1 MKRDRYSMNNTI
13 FKPYT
18 VIDNFLE
25 NPYDLINRAESIN
38 YYTNEPV
45 PFRNFNLSNQGK
57 PSGIWRGY
65 RSEPLDRI
73 DLDLFNS
80 VNDKIIKT
88 VLGIEQFQYVVSSF
102 LHKGDESIDCT
113 NLWHKDTNS
122 LFAYILYLNTT
133 PPENSGTLI
142 KVGDEIHPIENRFNR
157 LVFYTSALEHNVER
171 YFGNSFQSSRL
182 TLTGFVEKFAV
193 SN

>member
-38 YYTNEPV
+38 YFTNEPV

-57 PSGIWRGY
+57 PSGVWRGY
-65 RSEPLDRI
+65 RSEQLDMI
-73 DLDLFNS
+73 DPALFNK
-80 VNDKIIKT
+80 VNDQIIKA
-88 VLGIEQFQYVVSSF
+88 VLGIEQFQYMISSF

-113 NLWHKDTNS
+113 DLWHKDVNT
-122 LFAYILYLNTT
+122 LFAYILYLNPN
-133 PPENSGTLI
+133 PPSNSGTLI
-142 KVGDEIHPIENRFNR
+142 KVGDEICPIENRFNR
-157 LVFYTSALEHNVER
+157 LVFYNSTLEHKVER
-171 YFGNSFQSSRL
+171 FFGNSFQTSRL
-182 TLTGFVEKFAV
+182 TLTGFVDKFAV